1 METRHEGIR
10 DRTKSAAVGK
20 SKPRLTAISTG
31 APARSSYGTPR
42 RAPKMRRGTAEERA
56 AFADEIRAKTKL
68 FGDGQ

>member
-1 METRHEGIR
+1 MRWK
-10 DRTKSAAVGK
+10 RTPIPPAAGKPKSAPDRNFNWRAWRARRTA
-20 SKPRLTAISTG
+20 RLG
-31 APARSSYGTPR
+31 